1 MSVMK
6 VEKDINSSIKG
17 NPIGRAVILVIIYFE
32 TFKAD
37 VIVCFGNV
45 IKCWT

>member
-1 MSVMK
+1 MK
-6 VEKDINSSIKG
+6 VEKDINSSTKG

-37 VIVCFGNV
+37 VIVFL
-45 IKCWT
+45 W